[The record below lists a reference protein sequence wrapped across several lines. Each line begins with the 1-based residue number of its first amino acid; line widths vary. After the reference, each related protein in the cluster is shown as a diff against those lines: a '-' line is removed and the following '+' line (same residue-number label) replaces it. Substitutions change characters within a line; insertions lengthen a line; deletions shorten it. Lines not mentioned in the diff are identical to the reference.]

1 VLLLSLIIPTYNERQ
16 NIIPLIRRVTIALE
30 KVTDDFEIIV
40 VDDDSPDGTWQ
51 VGEKLAEENPHLK
64 VIRRQGEKGLATAVV
79 TGWNAAGGEILGVM
93 DGDLQH
99 PPETLPDLLDS
110 ILNTHA
116 DIAVASR
123 HVEGGGISDWSLI
136 RRAISWGAAALSTL
150 MIPGILWS
158 VRDPMSGYFFIRRS
172 VIESVRLKPEGY
184 KILLEVLGRGKYQT
198 VIEIPY
204 IFEERKEGGSKLG
217 PKQYLEFLFHIA
229 RLARDSGHIGRF
241 IRYCTVGIS
250 GVLVNEEVLKF
261 ITEVGGL
268 YYIYSSLLAVEAAV
282 ITNFI
287 LNEFWTFSDRSS
299 QRPGVLDRVRRFI
312 KFNLI
317 CAGGG
322 GLNVVVLWA
331 LTELAGLHYLISN
344 LVGIGISTLWNYGLN
359 SNITWEVPVTRKVKS
374 LANDQVI

>member
-1 VLLLSLIIPTYNERQ
+1 MLLLSLIIPTYNERQ

>member
-1 VLLLSLIIPTYNERQ
+1 
-16 NIIPLIRRVTIALE
+16 VTIALE